1 MQESLRL
8 DARQV
13 EALQAVHVRLTDRL
27 LNVTSERLHISNLL
41 KVRELRMLSSYGKYT
56 WASNNAP

>member
-41 KVRELRMLSSYGKYT
+41 KVRERRMLSSYGQYT
-56 WASNNAP
+56 WASLNAP